1 MRWICTVFI
10 LIKQRQMYGYKQ
22 IMDQCVILSLFTAM
36 ERFLHTSPRSLKPYL
51 AVIGSLFLD

>member
-10 LIKQRQMYGYKQ
+10 LIKQIKMYGYKQ
-22 IMDQCVILSLFTAM
+22 IMDQCFVLSLFTAM
-36 ERFLHTSPRSLKPYL
+36 EKFLHTSLRSLKPYL